1 MEIIEG
7 GLEDNEYVT
16 LLSWTLNVYTGKEF
30 MGDPA
35 LGLNIASLG
44 PLLDNKILDQLIAK
58 YLNVRWV
65 NFSTHLLPI
74 PYLAITGLCHFCCQI
89 IKTTDSLVHD
99 ALPLNFMLWCHM

>member
-1 MEIIEG
+1 MEIIDG

-58 YLNVRWV
+58 YLTVRWV
-65 NFSTHLLPI
+65 NVIKLLSPNHWLCVVSIFSH
-74 PYLAITGLCHFCCQI
+74 Y
-89 IKTTDSLVHD
+89 
-99 ALPLNFMLWCHM
+99 

>member
-58 YLNVRWV
+58 YLNVRLV
-65 NFSTHLLPI
+65 NFINSSLD
-74 PYLAITGLCHFCCQI
+74 LCC
-89 IKTTDSLVHD
+89 
-99 ALPLNFMLWCHM
+99 LNI